1 MLYIGITGS
10 STVYVSDLFSN
21 TSLNAQSAA
30 TQSFYTW
37 YVQDKTTKISTVFY
51 QTPLF
56 DNGYY
61 TAFSFT
67 NNGTFSAIGATN
79 GNINLVGSQYS
90 VIIYEM
96 LNPYD
101 LNISDSIGVL
111 GNYILTIQ
119 GTSSATS
126 TYTGNDSFTYSV
138 YQN

>member
-1 MLYIGITGS
+1 
-10 STVYVSDLFSN
+10 
-21 TSLNAQSAA
+21 
-30 TQSFYTW
+30 
-37 YVQDKTTKISTVFY
+37 
-51 QTPLF
+51 
-56 DNGYY
+56 
-61 TAFSFT
+61 
-67 NNGTFSAIGATN
+67 
-79 GNINLVGSQYS
+79 
-90 VIIYEM
+90 M